1 MVLSLTEDIRPVT
14 DLKRDALGVVRQV
27 RKTGRPVVLTSDG
40 RADVVLMDAKM
51 YEGHLK
57 AINLH
62 TLLAEGERD
71 IAEGRVRPLRE
82 FLREFKRAKKV
93 SR

>member
-62 TLLAEGERD
+62 KLLTEGERD